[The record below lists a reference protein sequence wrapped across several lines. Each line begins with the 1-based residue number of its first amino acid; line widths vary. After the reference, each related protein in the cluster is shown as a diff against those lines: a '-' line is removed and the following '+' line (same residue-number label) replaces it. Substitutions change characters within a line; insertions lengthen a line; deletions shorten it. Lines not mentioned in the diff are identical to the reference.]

1 MIDQKDLL
9 TVALH
14 RGTADGIFAFYT
26 TLVKGKE
33 LLQLNDKQLDTLRII
48 AESQLN
54 TIEVALELKLKN
66 NADERIFL
74 ENFPK
79 IVENKN

>member
-14 RGTADGIFAFYT
+14 RGTADGVFAFYS
-26 TLVKGKE
+26 TLVKGKD
-33 LLQLNDKQLDTLRII
+33 LLQLTDEQLQTLRVI
-48 AESQLN
+48 AETQLT
-54 TIEVALELKLKN
+54 TIEVALELKLKDN
-66 NADERIFL
+66 KEERIFL

-79 IVENKN
+79 IVGNNI

>member
-33 LLQLNDKQLDTLRII
+33 LLQLNDKQLETLRII

-66 NADERIFL
+66 NTDERIFL

>member
-14 RGTADGIFAFYT
+14 RGTADGVFAFYT

-33 LLQLNDKQLDTLRII
+33 LLQLNDKQLETLRII

>member
-9 TVALH
+9 TIALY
-14 RGTADGIFAFYT
+14 RGTADGVFAFYN

-33 LLQLNDKQLDTLRII
+33 LLQLTDEQLQTLRVIV
-48 AESQLN
+48 ESQLN
-54 TIEVALELKLKN
+54 TIEVALELKLKDN
-66 NADERIFL
+66 KDERIFL

>member
-14 RGTADGIFAFYT
+14 RGTADGVFAFYS
-26 TLVKGKE
+26 TLVKGKD
-33 LLQLNDKQLDTLRII
+33 LLQLTDEQLQTLRVI
-48 AESQLN
+48 AESQLT
-54 TIEVALELKLKN
+54 TIEVALELKLTDNKE
-66 NADERIFL
+66 ERIFL

-79 IVENKN
+79 IVGNNI